1 MSERWQ
7 DLLLRDHETTEKV
20 FAAMEKPFTS
30 PAGPDPGLV
39 VRFFDYADALCRPL
53 GVERV
58 DDRLLQRL
66 PRNRGRN
73 YATMTTMFPNFCPV
87 SAYR

>member
-1 MSERWQ
+1 MCSNRRLARTGALVDKRDADEIAVRVGDDER
-7 DLLLRDHETTEKV
+7 
-20 FAAMEKPFTS
+20 S
-30 PAGPDPGLV
+30 PKRII